1 MFKGPCSWYK
11 KYSALFSTSHKLL
24 WNVQLFFVP
33 TELQHGGWRQL
44 SYLQSLEFQTIKQNW
59 DWHMTLDNPL
69 NLTCSFR
76 ILAAQYEILKYQ
88 FIYKDFKEILPSLSL
103 VYPFI
108 HSFHLQAFVEGQPC
122 AKNITDVLNTKI
134 IR

>member
-1 MFKGPCSWYK
+1 
-11 KYSALFSTSHKLL
+11 
-24 WNVQLFFVP
+24 
-33 TELQHGGWRQL
+33 
-44 SYLQSLEFQTIKQNW
+44 
-59 DWHMTLDNPL
+59 MTLDNPL

-103 VYPFI
+103 VYPLI